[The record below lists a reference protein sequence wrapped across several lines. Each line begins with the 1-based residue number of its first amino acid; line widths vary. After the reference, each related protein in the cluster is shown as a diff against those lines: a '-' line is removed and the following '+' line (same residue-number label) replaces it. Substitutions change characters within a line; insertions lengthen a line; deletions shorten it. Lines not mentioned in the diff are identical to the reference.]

1 MWGKKDWNSKQPKR
15 SPGMQSHG
23 VMQLGGWPGCLLSP
37 ALPFGW
43 HPSDLGREDRHL
55 PTFCQGGV
63 LAGLRA
69 RRESLMVENSFYL
82 GCWQALGLEK
92 GKLLECLSGHSGM
105 SRARERGPTRMQYG
119 VNSLEDHLAVS
130 EGIRNVHNP

>member
-55 PTFCQGGV
+55 PTFCQGGGGASRAEGQKGVSDGGEQLLLGV
-63 LAGLRA
+63 LAGLR
-69 RRESLMVENSFYL
+69 L
-82 GCWQALGLEK
+82 
-92 GKLLECLSGHSGM
+92 
-105 SRARERGPTRMQYG
+105 RER
-119 VNSLEDHLAVS
+119 
-130 EGIRNVHNP
+130 